1 MFANRSFL
9 KQLLSLSIIMLISG
23 IFAVR
28 AQNAAIEEIKYQED
42 YDRLQRIAAVKPALK
57 RADQLATF
65 YTDRKDMDSRLKEY
79 ADGLFTQDM
88 DALVK
93 QKNLS
98 AVKGFAERVL
108 PVNPKFG
115 ALYLYYGVALKNENK
130 VPEAMKAFA
139 KCHLLPNQFQQR
151 AKQQLDIAYRAT
163 NKGSMVGLDKFIK
176 EAEAE
181 LK

>member
-9 KQLLSLSIIMLISG
+9 KQLLSLSIIMLMSG

-115 ALYLYYGVALKNENK
+115 ALYLYYGVALKNDGK
-130 VPEAMKAFA
+130 IQEAMKAFA

>member
-9 KQLLSLSIIMLISG
+9 KQFLGLSVIILISG
-23 IFAVR
+23 MFALR
-28 AQNAAIEEIKYQED
+28 AQDAAVEEIKYQED
-42 YDRLQRIAAVKPALK
+42 YDRLQRIAAVKPAIK
-57 RADQLATF
+57 RAEQLTTL
-65 YTDRKDMDSRLKEY
+65 YTERKDLDSKLREY

-115 ALYLYYGVALKNENK
+115 ALYLYYGVSLKNENK
-130 VPEAMKAFA
+130 MQEAMKAFA
-139 KCHLLPNQFQQR
+139 KCHLLPNQYQQR
-151 AKQQLDIAYRAT
+151 AKQQLDIAYRAM

-176 EAEAE
+176 AAEAE